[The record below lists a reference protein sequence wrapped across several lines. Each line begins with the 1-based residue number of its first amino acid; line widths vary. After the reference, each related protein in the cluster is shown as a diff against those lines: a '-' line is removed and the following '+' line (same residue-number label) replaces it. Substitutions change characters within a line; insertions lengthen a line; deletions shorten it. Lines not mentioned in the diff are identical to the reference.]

1 MRSIKRMM
9 KYQKVEKEIKERLEL
24 DIKMY
29 LSAGNKIDVRQPG
42 ESVAVDGTNNW
53 PAGFYNDDNIAFH
66 KKRPRP
72 R

>member
-1 MRSIKRMM
+1 M
-9 KYQKVEKEIKERLEL
+9 KYQKQEKDIKERLEL

-29 LSAGNKIDVRQPG
+29 LSAGGKIDVRQPG
-42 ESVAVDGTNNW
+42 ESVAVNGTNEW
-53 PAGFYNDDNIAFH
+53 PAGFYNDDNIMFH

>member
-1 MRSIKRMM
+1 M
-9 KYQKVEKEIKERLEL
+9 KYQKQEKDIKERLEL

-29 LSAGNKIDVRQPG
+29 LSAGGKIDVRKPG
-42 ESVAVDGTNNW
+42 ESVAIDGTNEW

-72 R
+72 VK

>member
-1 MRSIKRMM
+1 M

>member
-1 MRSIKRMM
+1 VM
-9 KYQKVEKEIKERLEL
+9 KYQKENKLDRERLEL
-24 DIKMY
+24 DIKLY
-29 LSAGNKIDVRQPG
+29 LSGGGKIDVRQPG
-42 ESVAVDGTNNW
+42 ESVAVDGTNQW

>member
-1 MRSIKRMM
+1 MM
-9 KYQKVEKEIKERLEL
+9 KYQKVEKDVKERLEL

-29 LSAGNKIDVRQPG
+29 LSAGGKIDVRKPG

>member
-1 MRSIKRMM
+1 MM
-9 KYQKVEKEIKERLEL
+9 KYQKQEKDIKERLEL

-29 LSAGNKIDVRQPG
+29 LSAGGKIDVRKPG
-42 ESVAVDGTNNW
+42 ESVAVNGTNEW

-72 R
+72 VK

>member
-1 MRSIKRMM
+1 MM
-9 KYQKVEKEIKERLEL
+9 KYQKVEKDVKERLEL

-42 ESVAVDGTNNW
+42 ESVAVDGTNEW
-53 PAGFYNDDNIAFH
+53 PAGFYNEDNIMFH
-66 KKRPRP
+66 KKKPRP

>member
-1 MRSIKRMM
+1 M
-9 KYQKVEKEIKERLEL
+9 KYLKQEKDIKERLQQ

-53 PAGFYNDDNIAFH
+53 PAGFYNDDNIMFH

>member
-1 MRSIKRMM
+1 MM

-29 LSAGNKIDVRQPG
+29 LSAGNKIDVRKPG

-53 PAGFYNDDNIAFH
+53 PAGFYNEDNIAFH
-66 KKRPRP
+66 KKKPRP

>member
-1 MRSIKRMM
+1 M
-9 KYQKVEKEIKERLEL
+9 KYQKQEKDIKERLEL

-29 LSAGNKIDVRQPG
+29 LSAGGKIDVRKPG
-42 ESVAVDGTNNW
+42 ESVAVDGTNEW

-72 R
+72 VK

>member
-1 MRSIKRMM
+1 M
-9 KYQKVEKEIKERLEL
+9 KYQKQEKDIKERLES

-29 LSAGNKIDVRQPG
+29 LSAGGKIDVRQRG

-72 R
+72 VK

>member
-1 MRSIKRMM
+1 VM
-9 KYQKVEKEIKERLEL
+9 KYQKVEKDIKERLEL

-29 LSAGNKIDVRQPG
+29 LSGGGKIDVRKPG
-42 ESVAVDGTNNW
+42 ESVAVDGTNEW